1 MKSNNARKSQMLF
14 NPVSMQL
21 RDTSPSDQD
30 NSESESD
37 SGESE
42 GDSGD
47 SELTYFS
54 LFEVNL

>member
-1 MKSNNARKSQMLF
+1 
-14 NPVSMQL
+14 MQL
-21 RDTSPSDQD
+21 RDMSPSDQD
-30 NSESESD
+30 YLESEGD

-54 LFEVNL
+54 LFKVNL

>member
-1 MKSNNARKSQMLF
+1 
-14 NPVSMQL
+14 MQL
-21 RDTSPSDQD
+21 RDMSPSDQD

-37 SGESE
+37 SGASE

>member
-1 MKSNNARKSQMLF
+1 
-14 NPVSMQL
+14 MQL

-47 SELTYFS
+47 SELTYFY

>member
-1 MKSNNARKSQMLF
+1 MLF

-30 NSESESD
+30 NLESESD
-37 SGESE
+37 NRESE

-47 SELTYFS
+47 SELTYFF
-54 LFEVNL
+54 LFKVNL

>member
-1 MKSNNARKSQMLF
+1 
-14 NPVSMQL
+14 MQL

>member
-1 MKSNNARKSQMLF
+1 
-14 NPVSMQL
+14 MQL
-21 RDTSPSDQD
+21 RDMSPSDQD

>member
-1 MKSNNARKSQMLF
+1 
-14 NPVSMQL
+14 MQL
-21 RDTSPSDQD
+21 RDMSPSDQD

-54 LFEVNL
+54 LFKVNL